1 MPPGNDDGAG
11 HDSGLVGDDANEKT
25 TTTTTR
31 KINRSKNYPQFFSLG
46 NCLIFSNPVIC
57 LLLVRNIEGQVC
69 VPSLS
74 FDLRP
79 NMVEVMKIVAT
90 SFKRSHAG
98 REHSP
103 ALQQKIGKDL
113 LTRAGSF

>member
-11 HDSGLVGDDANEKT
+11 HDSGFVGDDASKKT

-79 NMVEVMKIVAT
+79 KYGRGNTDSGT
-90 SFKRSHAG
+90 SFKRSKAW
-98 REHSP
+98 REHNP
-103 ALQQKIGKDL
+103 TFQQKNGLKIY
-113 LTRAGSF
+113 